1 MDSTNNRPEE
11 AHIPEEQ
18 RAEAENEKA
27 AGAENVQPETQAGT
41 DGGEKAPEQPAKD
54 KKAEKAAKKA
64 EKAEKKAEKAE
75 DGCAAKLAAEHDRYL
90 RLAAEYDNYRKR
102 SNRERESIYS
112 DVRADTVTQFLPVYD
127 NLARALEQSTADEAY
142 RKGVELIMTQFKDI
156 LGRMGVTEIEAL
168 GRKFDPA
175 LHNAVMH
182 DEDETKG
189 EGEIV
194 QELQKGFKLGDKVI
208 RFAMVKVVN

>member
-11 AHIPEEQ
+11 APIPEEQ

-64 EKAEKKAEKAE
+64 EKKAEKAAE
-75 DGCAAKLAAEHDRYL
+75 DCAAKVAAEHDRYL

-102 SNRERESIYS
+102 SARERESIYS
-112 DVRADTVTQFLPVYD
+112 DVRADTVTKFLPVYD
-127 NLARALEQSTADEAY
+127 NLVRALEQSTADEAY

-156 LGRMGVTEIEAL
+156 LSRLGVTEIEAV
-168 GRKFDPA
+168 GKTFDPE
-175 LHNAVMH
+175 LHNAVMR
-182 DEDETKG
+182 DEDETRG
-189 EGEIV
+189 ANEIV

-208 RFAMVKVVN
+208 RYAMVKVVNCD

>member
-11 AHIPEEQ
+11 APIPEEQ

-41 DGGEKAPEQPAKD
+41 DGGEKAPEQPTKD
-54 KKAEKAAKKA
+54 
-64 EKAEKKAEKAE
+64 KKAEKAE